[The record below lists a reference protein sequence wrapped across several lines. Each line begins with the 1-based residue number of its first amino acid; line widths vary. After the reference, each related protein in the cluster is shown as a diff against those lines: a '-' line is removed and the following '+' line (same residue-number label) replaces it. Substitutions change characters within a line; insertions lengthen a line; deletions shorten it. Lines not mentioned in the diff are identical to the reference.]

1 MEWLGSTLLGFLVL
15 VGLGQLF
22 WTYCVGVITQ
32 KTDQSSFMQILAW
45 IPLLQIAPTLAA
57 GGGSIGRFVIGTIA
71 LVIGNAAL
79 IAVSTVLGSA
89 FGRSIAGFGLGLT
102 ALLCLF
108 YFGRI
113 ACNTAI
119 ARNLPGWMGL
129 LLFVPILNF
138 FVYAYF
144 ALHDGWIGPHK
155 VGLAIGSVLILG
167 SLVPSFGVVRM
178 LDENGGLPPE
188 LVRAMT
194 ESAFVD
200 LGGDGDQRTENPSN
214 GPPGPAQR
222 EVESIRVLYQL
233 KGRFDTLES
242 LASPS
247 NLLIHDQRVRALG
260 IVQSVRADL
269 ESHRETLDALTFQ
282 KLATHL
288 LAIEARVD
296 APTATASRPPH
307 IQPSTRSRR
316 DLQFVPAALDPSAES
331 AIPSYSG
338 ATHPPIRPYPLQL
351 SNDCP
356 PGTKMHTTTDMQ
368 GEEEWCQQRETHG
381 GLRHGPYARYQPDG
395 GPESMGEYQDG
406 LRVGVW
412 TRFYS
417 TGKVRAQ
424 AEFRKG
430 LQHGWVVTFDEA
442 GERTRGVRFENG
454 VRVVAN

>member
-1 MEWLGSTLLGFLVL
+1 MLGFLVL

-22 WTYCVGVITQ
+22 WTYCIGVIAQ
-32 KTDQSSFMQILAW
+32 KTDQSSFMQVLAW

-79 IAVSTVLGSA
+79 IAVSTQLGSA
-89 FGRSIAGFGLGLT
+89 FGRSIAGLGLALT
-102 ALLCLF
+102 ALLGLF

-155 VGLAIGSVLILG
+155 VGLAVGSVLILG
-167 SLVPSFGVVRM
+167 SLAPSFEVVRM
-178 LDENGGLPPE
+178 LDANGGLPPE
-188 LVRAMT
+188 LIRAIT

-200 LGGDGDQRTENPSN
+200 LGSDADQRLENPSN
-214 GPPGPAQR
+214 GRADLAQR

-233 KGRFDTLES
+233 KERFDTLDS
-242 LASPS
+242 LASPP
-247 NLLIHDQRVRALG
+247 NLLTHDQRIRALG
-260 IVQSVRADL
+260 IIQSIRADL
-269 ESHRETLDALTFQ
+269 ESQHETLDASTFRE
-282 KLATHL
+282 LATHL
-288 LAIEARVD
+288 LTIEARVH
-296 APTATASRPPH
+296 APTAAASRPPLIH
-307 IQPSTRSRR
+307 SSTGSRGNF
-316 DLQFVPAALDPSAES
+316 QFVPAALDPSAES
-331 AIPSYSG
+331 ASPSYSD

-356 PGTKMHTTTDMQ
+356 PDTEMHTARGAQ
-368 GEEEWCQQRETHG
+368 GEEEWCQQLETHG
-381 GLRHGPYARYQPDG
+381 GLRHGPYARYQQDG
-395 GPESMGEYQDG
+395 GPESMGEYEDG

-430 LQHGWVVTFDEA
+430 LQHGWVVTFDKA